1 MFIKLLTRCHIDYQC
16 WIERSD
22 PRGDPLR
29 ASAERVLA
37 AFNLLGLKLEQC
49 ARPGGK
55 GGTSTTGK
63 QGCCVFSEE
72 VVETISSLLPDKYK
86 QNVLLLHKQLSAV
99 MWIILSQ
106 RKVDVDLFEQLCMDI
121 SLNIVDNFPWVRLNH
136 TLHGTIQHST
146 ELIQLNS
153 GYRLG
158 AYSEEGLEAN
168 NKDNRNF
175 LLTQSRKISAIE
187 QLFDVMH
194 RLLERSDPL
203 INDRVRNDTNK
214 KLCSVCGS
222 KGHTIRSHGQN
233 TGLPKHEFDTYVEC
247 FLD

>member
-29 ASAERVLA
+29 ASEEIVLV

-49 ARPGGK
+49 AGPGGK

-63 QGCCVFSEE
+63 QGRRVFSEE
-72 VVETISSLLPDKYK
+72 VVETISSLLPGKYK

-99 MWIILSQ
+99 MRIISSQ

-146 ELIQLNS
+146 ELIKLNS
-153 GYRLG
+153 GYELG
-158 AYSEEGLEAN
+158 AYSEKGLEAN
-168 NKDNRNF
+168 NKDIRNF
-175 LLTQSRKISAIE
+175 LLTHSRKTSPI
-187 QLFDVMH
+187 
-194 RLLERSDPL
+194 
-203 INDRVRNDTNK
+203 
-214 KLCSVCGS
+214 
-222 KGHTIRSHGQN
+222 
-233 TGLPKHEFDTYVEC
+233 
-247 FLD
+247 